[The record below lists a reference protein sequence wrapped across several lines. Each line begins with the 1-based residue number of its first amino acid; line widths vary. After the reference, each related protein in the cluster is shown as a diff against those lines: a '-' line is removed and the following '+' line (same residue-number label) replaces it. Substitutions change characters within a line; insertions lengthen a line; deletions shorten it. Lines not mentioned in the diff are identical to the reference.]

1 MKKVEGNSSFFM
13 RVFNS
18 RCGWAAFY
26 VIITAVLTVIL
37 GFIFSLV
44 FGNVSWE
51 GFWRAS
57 SLMFWY
63 FSAGAIVAA
72 ILLIITKIPINLT
85 FGFGCGLY
93 YGTIAAAW
101 ILEEFFSVGGS
112 AGCSI
117 GFVFAALVC
126 YVVWLKK
133 YKDNS
138 EN

>member
-1 MKKVEGNSSFFM
+1 MKKVEGNNSLFTRM
-13 RVFNS
+13 FNS

-26 VIITAVLTVIL
+26 VIIAVVLTVIL

-63 FSAGAIVAA
+63 FFAGAIVAA
-72 ILLIITKIPINLT
+72 ILLIITKIPIGLT

-101 ILEEFFSVGGS
+101 ILEEFFSVEGN
-112 AGCSI
+112 ARYSI
-117 GFVFAALVC
+117 GVVFATLVC

-138 EN
+138 KN